1 MTRTERL
8 LQLMQILRQHRYP
21 VSGATLAAA
30 LGISLRSLYR
40 DIATLQAQGAHI
52 EGEAGVGYL
61 LRPGFLLPPLMFSEE
76 EVEALALGSQ
86 WVAKRGDGKL
96 AEAARSALARIMA
109 VLPPE
114 RVRELETTGLL
125 VGPGPEIPVADGV
138 LETLRE
144 AIRRERKLRLCYRDA
159 DGRESERVVW
169 PVALGYF
176 EQVRMLAAWC
186 ELRQAFRHFRADR
199 MVSAAV
205 GEERYPGGRMRL
217 VKAWREAEGI
227 GREK

>member
-8 LQLMQILRQHRYP
+8 LQLMQILRSHRYP
-21 VSGATLAAA
+21 VTGAALAAE

-61 LRPGFLLPPLMFSEE
+61 LRPGFLLPPLMFSVE
-76 EVEALALGSQ
+76 EVEALALGSR
-86 WVAKRGDGKL
+86 WVAKRGDGAL
-96 AEAARSALARIMA
+96 AEAAQSALVRILA

-114 RVRELETTGLL
+114 RARELETSGLL
-125 VGPGPEIPVADGV
+125 VGPGPEIPVADGL

-144 AIRRERKLRLCYRDA
+144 AVRRECKLALVYRDA
-159 DGRESERVVW
+159 AGRESERVVW

-176 EQVRMLAAWC
+176 DNVRMLAAWC
-186 ELRQAFRHFRADR
+186 EQRQAFRHFRA
-199 MVSAAV
+199 
-205 GEERYPGGRMRL
+205 E
-217 VKAWREAEGI
+217 I
-227 GREK
+227 GRAHV